1 MTSYL
6 LPGFVPVYLVVVR
19 GQGPR
24 RVLKMR
30 GDVENGAS
38 RMHPA
43 TGVKLMLFKTKF
55 YILNSCYDCYG
66 LFLAAIIGKV
76 TQVKMIRTLL

>member
-24 RVLKMR
+24 RILKMR

-38 RMHPA
+38 RMHPG
-43 TGVKLMLFKTKF
+43 TGVKLMLFKTTF
-55 YILNSCYDCYG
+55 YILNSYYG
-66 LFLAAIIGKV
+66 FFLAAIIGNI